1 MSRMESCRYSSS
13 ESDVGL
19 FDDNGKSISVRNKKK
34 TQNVSAEAKHFLL
47 GSLASP
53 TEAYS

>member
-34 TQNVSAEAKHFLL
+34 NTKCKCRS
-47 GSLASP
+47 
-53 TEAYS
+53 

>member
-1 MSRMESCRYSSS
+1 MSRMESCSDSSS

-34 TQNVSAEAKHFLL
+34 HKM
-47 GSLASP
+47 
-53 TEAYS
+53 